1 MNQPTT
7 SAYVP
12 GVCNINR
19 KEIANRRMIGY
30 VGLAVSLVLLITL
43 IALSLSRYYRLI
55 IFVPAVISASGFLQ
69 AKNRFCVGYAGA
81 GQHNAEEGSD
91 AAVKITDES
100 ALAKDKSKSSRI
112 NRQSFAIALA
122 ATAIAL
128 LIPEL

>member
-1 MNQPTT
+1 MNQPTS

-30 VGLAVSLVLLITL
+30 VGLAASLILLVAL

-100 ALAKDKSKSSRI
+100 ALAKDKKKSSRI
-112 NRQSFAIALA
+112 NRQSFAIAVA
-122 ATAIAL
+122 VTVVAL
-128 LIPEL
+128 LIPEF